1 MLKKLTLYF
10 IPLPQ
15 QELPEILLRYKL
27 VVNIILITILFD
39 LDYALI
45 TLTIK
50 MSEGTQS
57 LIIAAVLHLSLL
69 FAVKKNVPLLFIIHF
84 YVLLG
89 VLAIFISIYF
99 SGGFISPVLPWLA
112 TSPVVAMLMNGRK
125 TGLTWLL
132 INSLIAMY
140 FGISD
145 KLGNIFPVHYD
156 LSWKNS
162 LSINCLV
169 GLILIVFFVSY
180 AFENGKNSA
189 LKRLAENSI
198 LLAEEKRK
206 NAFHEISQ
214 EIHDGVGQTL
224 SIIKLNLHLLEKIK
238 EQPEEKLNETVE
250 LVTKAIVDLR
260 NISNH
265 LYSENLQGFDLE
277 NSLSDDLTLIQ
288 NIGTHSTKLIVKGK
302 SRLEAK
308 TAFTLYRIAKEGLN
322 NVLKHANAT
331 SIIITL
337 DYSNQFNMIIEDNG
351 LGISYKNENAG
362 QGIASMRDRMY
373 LLGGQLSIENS
384 GKGTILKLTIEGN
397 GNS

>member
-1 MLKKLTLYF
+1 MLKKLALYF
-10 IPLPQ
+10 IPLDK

-45 TLTIK
+45 TITIK

-57 LIIAAVLHLSLL
+57 LLIAAILHLLLL
-69 FAVKKNVPLLFIIHF
+69 FAVKKNISLLFIVNL

-89 VLAIFISIYF
+89 VSAIFISIYF

-112 TSPVVAMLMNGRK
+112 TSPVVAMLMNGKK
-125 TGLTWLL
+125 TGLTWLF
-132 INSLIAMY
+132 INSIIALY
-140 FGISD
+140 FGISA
-145 KLGNIFPVHYD
+145 KLGCVFPLHYD

-162 LSINCLV
+162 LAINCLI

-238 EQPEEKLNETVE
+238 EEPGGKLNETVE

-265 LYSENLQGFDLE
+265 LYNENLQGFNLE
-277 NSLSDDLTLIQ
+277 NALSDDLTLIG
-288 NIGTHSTKLIVKGK
+288 NIGTHSTELIVKGK
-302 SRLEAK
+302 AELEPK
-308 TAFTLYRIAKEGLN
+308 TALTLYRIAKEGLN
-322 NVLKHANAT
+322 NILKHANAT
-331 SIIITL
+331 SIIITVE
-337 DYSNQFNMIIEDNG
+337 YANQFNMTIQDNG
-351 LGISYKNENAG
+351 VGIAYKNENAG
-362 QGIASMRDRMY
+362 QGIASMRDRMH

-384 GKGTILKLTIEGN
+384 GKGTILKLTI
-397 GNS
+397 

>member
-10 IPLPQ
+10 IPLDK

-50 MSEGTQS
+50 MSEGTHS
-57 LIIAAVLHLSLL
+57 LIVAAILHLVLL
-69 FAVKKNVPLLFIIHF
+69 FAVKKNVPLLFITNF
-84 YVLLG
+84 YVLIG
-89 VLAIFISIYF
+89 VSAIVISIYF

-112 TSPVVAMLMNGRK
+112 TSPVVAMLMSGRK
-125 TGLTWLL
+125 TGFSWLF
-132 INSLIAMY
+132 INSIIALY

-145 KLGNIFPVHYD
+145 KLGYIFPIDYD

-162 LSINCLV
+162 LAINCLV

-206 NAFHEISQ
+206 NAFYEISQ

-238 EQPEEKLNETVE
+238 QEPGGRLNETVK

-265 LYSENLQGFDLE
+265 LYSENLQGFNLE
-277 NSLSDDLTLIQ
+277 NALSDDLTLIQ
-288 NIGTHSTKLIVKGK
+288 NIGTHSTELIVKGK
-302 SRLEAK
+302 AEMEPK

-322 NVLKHANAT
+322 NRRC
-331 SIIITL
+331 
-337 DYSNQFNMIIEDNG
+337 NG
-351 LGISYKNENAG
+351 YKNYCRVH
-362 QGIASMRDRMY
+362 Q
-373 LLGGQLSIENS
+373 SI
-384 GKGTILKLTIEGN
+384 
-397 GNS
+397 

>member
-10 IPLPQ
+10 IPQ
-15 QELPEILLRYKL
+15 DKQELPEILLRYKL

-50 MSEGTQS
+50 MSAGTES
-57 LIIAAVLHLSLL
+57 LILAAALHLLLL
-69 FAVKKNVPLLFIIHF
+69 FGVKKNVPLLFITNF
-84 YVLLG
+84 YVLIG
-89 VLAIFISIYF
+89 VWAIVVSIYF

-112 TSPVVAMLMNGRK
+112 TSPVVAMLMGGRK
-125 TGLTWLL
+125 TGLSWLF
-132 INSLIAMY
+132 INSIIALY

-145 KLGNIFPVHYD
+145 KLGYIFPIDYD
-156 LSWKNS
+156 LGWKNS
-162 LSINCLV
+162 LAINCLV

-189 LKRLAENSI
+189 LKRLAQNSI

-238 EQPEEKLNETVE
+238 QESGGRLNETVE
-250 LVTKAIVDLR
+250 LVTKAIADLR

-265 LYSENLQGFDLE
+265 LYSENLQGFNLE
-277 NSLSDDLTLIQ
+277 NALSDDLVLIQ
-288 NIGTHSTKLIVKGK
+288 NIGTHSTELILNGK
-302 SRLEAK
+302 SDLEPK

-331 SIIITL
+331 AIKITIGYT
-337 DYSNQFNMIIEDNG
+337 DQFSMTIEDNG
-351 LGISYKNENAG
+351 VGISYKNENAG
-362 QGIASMRDRMY
+362 QGIASMRDRMH

-384 GKGTILKLTIEGN
+384 GKGTILKLTI
-397 GNS
+397 